1 MEDSL
6 SQISIL
12 SFDDIVLN
20 GYIAASVFEP
30 DYPAGVDIIRD
41 GS

>member
-1 MEDSL
+1 
-6 SQISIL
+6 
-12 SFDDIVLN
+12 VLN
-20 GYIAASVFEP
+20 ADIAASVFEP